1 MICLIKRL
9 LYLGL
14 PRWQG
19 VTAGERSGMLR
30 RVGYPVQF
38 GLHTSHST
46 QEAGL
51 QAPQD
56 PITPEQAALET
67 AQLDF
72 ETALHE
78 LEDLVAKM
86 EEGELPLEQS
96 LAAYQRG
103 VDLVRICQDRLAK
116 AEQQVRVLEG
126 ELLKPFN
133 DAE

>member
-1 MICLIKRL
+1 M
-9 LYLGL
+9 
-14 PRWQG
+14 
-19 VTAGERSGMLR
+19 
-30 RVGYPVQF
+30 
-38 GLHTSHST
+38 
-46 QEAGL
+46 
-51 QAPQD
+51 QAPHD
-56 PITPEQAALET
+56 PTTPQQAALDA

-116 AEQQVRVLEG
+116 AEQQVKVLEG
-126 ELLKPFN
+126 ELLKPF
-133 DAE
+133 DETE

>member
-1 MICLIKRL
+1 
-9 LYLGL
+9 
-14 PRWQG
+14 
-19 VTAGERSGMLR
+19 MLR
-30 RVGYPVQF
+30 RAGYPVQF
-38 GLHTSHST
+38 GLHTSYST

-56 PITPEQAALET
+56 PVTPEQAALET

-103 VDLVRICQDRLAK
+103 VGLVRICQDRLAK